1 MAGRVGEDALA
12 RVAALAYPASMVEAA
27 TADRSAAALRRQDL
41 TASVRRAI
49 VDADSQLREALA
61 SRAAFGWGLVDG
73 QR

>member
-12 RVAALAYPASMVEAA
+12 TVAAFAYPRRMVEAA
-27 TADRSAAALRRQDL
+27 TADQSMAALGRTDL

-61 SRAAFGWGLVDG
+61 SRASFG
-73 QR
+73 

>member
-1 MAGRVGEDALA
+1 
-12 RVAALAYPASMVEAA
+12 VESA